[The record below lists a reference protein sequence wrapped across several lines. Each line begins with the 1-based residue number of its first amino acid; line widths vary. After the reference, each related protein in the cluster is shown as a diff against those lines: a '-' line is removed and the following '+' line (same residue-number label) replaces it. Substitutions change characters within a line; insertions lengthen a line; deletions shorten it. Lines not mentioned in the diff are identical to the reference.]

1 MNCKKCGAEL
11 NEEDYVFMGY
21 CEKCYE
27 IYVDSDVSHFN
38 NPDTFDKIN
47 SSTTTR
53 QEKKQLKRFVHYGL
67 IEEETDS
74 TNMKY
79 EYLVKSFTDEDSGDT
94 DPYILERIINNCA
107 RQGWRLKHIYTNEL
121 GKNSVG
127 VGIGGIGSQ
136 TNATIERTFLI
147 FEREVNKND
156 L

>member
-1 MNCKKCGAEL
+1 MNCKKCGAKL
-11 NEEDYVFMGY
+11 SEEDYVFMGY

-27 IYVDSDVSHFN
+27 IYVDSDVAHFN

-47 SSTTTR
+47 SITTTR

-94 DPYILERIINNCA
+94 DPYILERIINNYA

-127 VGIGGIGSQ
+127 VGVGGIGSQ

-147 FEREVNKND
+147 FEREVNKNA